1 MYLLKTIVQDINLHY
16 CLHEF
21 FSNILCDTLKQNFI
35 LRQRILII
43 TGRNSD
49 GNRSQF
55 PIVSERVRGR
65 KTGGILF

>member
-1 MYLLKTIVQDINLHY
+1 MYLLKTIVHDINLHY

-21 FSNILCDTLKQNFI
+21 FSNILCDTLQQNFI